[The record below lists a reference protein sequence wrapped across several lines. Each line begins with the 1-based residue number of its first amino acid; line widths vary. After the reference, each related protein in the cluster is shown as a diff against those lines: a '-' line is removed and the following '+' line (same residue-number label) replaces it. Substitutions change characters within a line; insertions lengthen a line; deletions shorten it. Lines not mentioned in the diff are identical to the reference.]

1 MGTSG
6 RERYSTRAA
15 VTRAAAGRA
24 SQAAGRRL
32 NVGRATRRFLRYTRR
47 VNWLAAIAVGAVVAG
62 LLWLNL
68 DSGLVAAEPAA
79 RLFSLPLEGLAAIFG
94 VRAWTETQSATPR
107 WTSFFAGLSLGVGG
121 YGLVRLLLV

>member
-1 MGTSG
+1 M
-6 RERYSTRAA
+6 
-15 VTRAAAGRA
+15 
-24 SQAAGRRL
+24 
-32 NVGRATRRFLRYTRR
+32 
-47 VNWLAAIAVGAVVAG
+47 NWLVAVAVGAVVAG

-68 DSGLVAAEPAA
+68 DSGLVAAEPAG

-107 WTSFFAGLSLGVGG
+107 WTSFFTGLSLGVGG